1 MAMMQRRTLLKLVA
15 GLPAVAAAPALAAG
29 RRGAAGKDAGGKT
42 YVLAHGSWHGGWCWR
57 PVAERLA
64 AAGHRVYAPSY
75 TGMGDRAHLLSRSI
89 TIDTFVEDLVQ
100 VIQTEEL
107 NDVILV
113 GHSFGGIPITGVADR
128 IPERLAHLVYFDAI
142 VLQSGQN
149 AFSVYPQADADA
161 RIAAASRPPT
171 GWRCRSRIRFPRPGV
186 SRKAAPTT
194 PGSSAA

>member
-1 MAMMQRRTLLKLVA
+1 
-15 GLPAVAAAPALAAG
+15 
-29 RRGAAGKDAGGKT
+29 
-42 YVLAHGSWHGGWCWR
+42 
-57 PVAERLA
+57 
-64 AAGHRVYAPSY
+64 
-75 TGMGDRAHLLSRSI
+75 MGDRAHLLSRSI

-107 NDVILV
+107 NDAILV

-161 RIAAASRPPT
+161 RIAAASNTDGAGGADP
-171 GWRCRSRIRFPRPGV
+171 GSDSRGLGFQEG
-186 SRKAAPTT
+186 SADHAW
-194 PGSSAA
+194 SSAA